1 MPNNRENDNMESP
14 EMLSLMGYSLATESG
29 QIREGIKLCKKAIL
43 LNPHNCDYYLRLGQ
57 IYLLAGRKEESIKV
71 FRRGLRVRKDT
82 RIIAELK
89 KLGIRKPPYF
99 SSLDRGH
106 ILNKVA
112 GKLMHALKLH

>member
-1 MPNNRENDNMESP
+1 MPNKNETENIESP

-29 QIREGIKLCKKAIL
+29 QIREGIKLCKKAIM

-57 IYLLAGRKEESIKV
+57 IYLLAGQKEECIKV
-71 FRRGLRVRKDT
+71 FRRGLKIRKDS

-89 KLGIRKPPYF
+89 KLGIRKPPHF

-112 GKLMHALKLH
+112 GKLLHALKLH

>member
-1 MPNNRENDNMESP
+1 MPNKLEADNSESP

-29 QIREGIKLCKKAIL
+29 QIREGIKLCKRAIL

-71 FRRGLRVRKDT
+71 FRKGLRVRKDN

-89 KLGIRKPPYF
+89 KIGIRKQPHF

-106 ILNKVA
+106 ILNRVA
-112 GKLMHALKLH
+112 GKLLQALKLH

>member
-1 MPNNRENDNMESP
+1 MPNNRETDNIESP

-57 IYLLAGRKEESIKV
+57 IYLLAGRKEECIKV
-71 FRRGLRVRKDT
+71 LRRGLRVKKDN

-89 KLGIRKPPYF
+89 KIGIRKPPHF

-106 ILNKVA
+106 ILNKVV
-112 GKLMHALKLH
+112 GKLLHALKLH

>member
-1 MPNNRENDNMESP
+1 MPQSLGNDNVESP

-29 QIREGIKLCKKAIL
+29 QILEGIKLCKKAVL
-43 LNPHNCDYYLRLGQ
+43 LNPHNSDYFLRLGQ
-57 IYLLAGRKEESIKV
+57 IYVLAGQKENAIKI
-71 FRRGLRVRKDT
+71 FRRGLRIRKDN

-89 KLGIRKPPYF
+89 KLGIRKTPHF

-112 GKLMHALKLH
+112 GKLLHAFKLH